1 MTPYEIGETYPI
13 AARRTPLG
21 KPSPDAWYIMTT
33 RPQAELKAMAWLKI
47 IGAVETWRPTEQVW
61 QPTPREKASGKQV
74 ERAIAPGYIWAKLN
88 RALVWDV
95 MKEQSNGKLSDI
107 IRHGP
112 QRDPYK
118 IPHRVMMAMRQV
130 PETLAA
136 MQDDE
141 AAQAEAQRKA
151 TMPMVGRMAMVTE
164 GPLGGNRALVM
175 EIRGGVASCA
185 FGAAIVRV
193 DVRNLVRVKP

>member
-1 MTPYEIGETYPI
+1 MAYEIGETYPI
-13 AARRTPLG
+13 AARRAPLG

-33 RPQAELKAMAWLKI
+33 RPQAEIKAMAWLQT

-61 QPTPREKASGKQV
+61 QATPREKAAGKNVQ
-74 ERAIAPGYIWAKLN
+74 RAIAPGYIWAKLD
-88 RALVWDV
+88 RVLVWDV
-95 MKEQSNGKLSDI
+95 MKEQANGKLSDI

-112 QRDPYK
+112 QRDPYR
-118 IPHRVMMAMRQV
+118 IPHRAMMAMRQV

-141 AAQAEAQRKA
+141 AAQAEAQRQA
-151 TMPMVGRMAMVTE
+151 TLPMVGRRARVTE
-164 GPLGGNRALVM
+164 GPLGGNTALVM
-175 EIRGGVASCA
+175 DIRGRIASCA

-193 DVRNLVRVKP
+193 DVGNLVRVK